1 MYDENSFIQGIA
13 VGRAMKGVEYDGGSS
28 VPDTYD
34 GGCTIINAPFIVD
47 FAPTWESYLVPTPIV
62 CTWGVA

>member
-1 MYDENSFIQGIA
+1 MYDENSFIQGVA

-28 VPDTYD
+28 IPDTYD
-34 GGCTIINAPFIVD
+34 GGYTIITVLMAD
-47 FAPTWESYLVPTPIV
+47 YAPTWEGYLIPVPIV